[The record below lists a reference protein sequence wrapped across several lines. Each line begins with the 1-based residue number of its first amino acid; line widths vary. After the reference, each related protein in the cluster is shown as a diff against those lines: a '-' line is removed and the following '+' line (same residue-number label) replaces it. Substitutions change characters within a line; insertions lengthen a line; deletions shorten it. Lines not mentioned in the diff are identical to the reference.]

1 MTPTPTDP
9 AAPTDAAVDALA
21 DRFWESY
28 LEQHPTTATVYGDER
43 WDDQLDDPSA
53 AGRAAGRA
61 LRDATLAELAAIP
74 IKDLPVEQRITHDM
88 LRVVGELGNEADDLR
103 MDLVGLVDHIDGPQS
118 LLPQLVRFQAADTP
132 ERLERLLARLA
143 AYGPLID
150 AHLVLLDEARASGM
164 TAPRIVAE
172 RAIAQAGRLLAVPAE
187 ASPIVAGARLA
198 DGDATGRERVIG
210 AVRDVVDPA
219 LARYV
224 DALQGS
230 YLEATRVAP
239 GLWSA
244 PHGAERYRVAIRAW
258 TSLDLD
264 PAELHQVGLDELA
277 EIDVERQA
285 IAAAAGF
292 DTVAAYRAHLVADP
306 ANHVERPEE
315 LVARATEDIGR
326 AMAVAPRW
334 FGRLPAA
341 PCEVRPV
348 EPFME
353 RDAPPAFYYPPTLD
367 GSRPG
372 IYFINTYDLPTRL
385 LPKLAEITYH
395 EAVPGHHFQIA
406 LEMEHPS
413 LNAFRRLGSRL
424 LGSAYAEGWGLYSE
438 RLADEMG
445 LYRSDAERF
454 GMLEAQAWRAVR
466 LIVDTG
472 MHALRK
478 DRAWAIALL
487 VAEAGL
493 SDTDATIETD
503 RYIAWPGQALSYKV
517 GQREIERL
525 RRELTA
531 RDGAAFDLRAF
542 HDALIGHGSLP
553 LATLARELPSW
564 VAPKAE

>member
-1 MTPTPTDP
+1 MTATPAGS
-9 AAPTDAAVDALA
+9 AATSAAAVDALA
-21 DRFWESY
+21 DRFWESF
-28 LEQHPTTATVYGDER
+28 LEQHPTMATVYGDER
-43 WDDQLDDPSA
+43 WDDRLDDPSP

-61 LRDATLAELAAIP
+61 LRDATLAGLAAIP
-74 IKDLPVEQRITHDM
+74 VDDLPVEQRITHDM
-88 LRVVGELGNEADDLR
+88 LRIVGELGNEADDLR

-132 ERLERLLARLA
+132 ERRERLLARLA
-143 AYGPLID
+143 AFGPFMD
-150 AHLVLLDEARASGM
+150 AHLALLDEALASGM

-172 RAIAQAGRLLAVPAE
+172 RAIAQADRLLAIPA
-187 ASPIVAGARLA
+187 ASSPIVAGARLA
-198 DGDATGRERVIG
+198 DGDEAGRELVLA
-210 AVRDVVDPA
+210 AVRDIVDPA

-224 DALQGS
+224 DALRGR
-230 YLEATRVAP
+230 YLDATRPEP

-244 PHGAERYRVAIRAW
+244 PDGAERYRVAIRSW

-292 DTVAAYRAHLVADP
+292 GTVAAYRANLVADP
-306 ANHVERPEE
+306 ANHAERPED

-326 AMAVAPRW
+326 AMAVAPGW
-334 FGRLPAA
+334 FGRLPVAA
-341 PCEVRPV
+341 IEVHPV

-353 RDAPPAFYYPPTLD
+353 RDAPPAYYYPPTID

-413 LNAFRRLGSRL
+413 LPAFRRLGSRL
-424 LGSAYAEGWGLYSE
+424 LGAAYAEGWGLYSE

-478 DRAWAIALL
+478 ERAWAIRQLID
-487 VAEAGL
+487 EAGL
-493 SDTDATIETD
+493 SETDATIETD

-517 GQREIERL
+517 GQREIQRL
-525 RRELTA
+525 RSELAA
-531 RDGAAFDLRAF
+531 RDGEAFDLRAF
-542 HDALIGHGSLP
+542 HDALLGHGSLP
-553 LATLARELPSW
+553 LATLARELPRW
-564 VAPKAE
+564 VAPAG